1 MPLHSKIFLHR
12 SPILVSALVSAA
24 DIGNKVDMVLSDLEP
39 KMFEDDGG
47 RTVDLESVVRGPP
60 VDEPPPLAILLL
72 TKWGHQK
79 AVQPLSN
86 HKGLSLL
93 AATSRCRTWHHSS
106 IWAKLWKRWVSTSW
120 NGWPRTSLGG
130 PILILCWVFNPWRG

>member
-1 MPLHSKIFLHR
+1 M
-12 SPILVSALVSAA
+12 SALVSAA

-72 TKWGHQK
+72 KKWGHQK

-93 AATSRCRTWHHSS
+93 ISCPSPPKIVT
-106 IWAKLWKRWVSTSW
+106 LV
-120 NGWPRTSLGG
+120 
-130 PILILCWVFNPWRG
+130 